1 MTILRPYT
9 VLASAC
15 VFVSVINY
23 FVLATLLSRRA
34 ETSTPVEIH
43 RAASGAVPSYLI
55 PPSVMHRVALD
66 VEESVHFGL
75 GKTAISDWEDGV
87 EGAFSWYK
95 IGPTHHVAAP
105 TIYHERH
112 CLRLI
117 HRALFPDLVYDKT
130 SNGHAQHCLSYLR
143 QMTLCHPDL
152 TLEPPDVLSHRA
164 DSLNSGGATHVCGD
178 WSLAVERGREMLSE
192 WRQLVD
198 DS

>member
-1 MTILRPYT
+1 MLGPYT

-15 VFVSVINY
+15 LFVSVINY
-23 FVLATLLSRRA
+23 FVLAALLSRKA
-34 ETSTPVEIH
+34 EKSTPVEIH
-43 RAASGAVPSYLI
+43 HAASRAVPSYLI
-55 PPSVMHRVALD
+55 PPSVMPHVALD
-66 VEESVHFGL
+66 VEESVHFGI
-75 GKTAISDWEDGV
+75 GKVAMSDWEEGV
-87 EGAFSWYK
+87 EAFPWFK
-95 IGPTHHVAAP
+95 IGPSHHMAAP

-117 HRALFPDLVYDKT
+117 HRALFPHLVYDKT

-164 DSLNSGGATHVCGD
+164 DSFKSGGGTHMCGN

-192 WRQLVD
+192 WRHLVNENAL
-198 DS
+198 S